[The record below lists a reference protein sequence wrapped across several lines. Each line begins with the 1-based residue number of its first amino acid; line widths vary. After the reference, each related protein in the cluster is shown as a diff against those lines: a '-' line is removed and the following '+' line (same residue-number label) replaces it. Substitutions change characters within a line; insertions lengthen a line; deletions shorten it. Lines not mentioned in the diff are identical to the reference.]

1 MFKTSAIS
9 SLSISILM
17 FSLCTFASDVTVKPL
32 DQPAIFKQLNTA
44 LSYFDETSVLP
55 DAKWFSRDK
64 SSANKDLDETIN
76 EVIQLLDAPEI
87 GRSRINYRI
96 LEQKTIQEYNEI
108 ARLQEQRLFAPS
120 GEATFIADNVPFAKV
135 KEWTAKTRGDFDA
148 LIALRKDNIATH
160 KESMNAILLDMQKLF
175 YSMGIE
181 FDAEQIEVWLSSV
194 VGDSVLS
201 MSVVFNSIKQ
211 ITQQLEV
218 ATVDSGENL
227 SFAKRYYGMVVILH
241 KLMLKMQTDFLTTI
255 DNAYLPKLVNFK
267 NEANAVIKESEK
279 LLRSGGNRETLEL
292 NIQSNKMTIK
302 VIDLYASLLKE
313 QRSKIF
319 EAMQITQR
327 EYEVSNNTYKTV
339 NLSSQVSQ
347 LIKQGRNTFQTLI
360 NLQIPSAQPFQ
371 NEEMK
376 EQFRLLSQ
384 RLNN

>member
-148 LIALRKDNIATH
+148 LIALRKDNIAAH

-279 LLRSGGNRETLEL
+279 LLRSGGNRETLKL

-339 NLSSQVSQ
+339 NLSS
-347 LIKQGRNTFQTLI
+347 
-360 NLQIPSAQPFQ
+360 
-371 NEEMK
+371 
-376 EQFRLLSQ
+376 
-384 RLNN
+384 

>member
-1 MFKTSAIS
+1 MKIIALASIVFAALIFPVTASASETELKTI
-9 SLSISILM
+9 
-17 FSLCTFASDVTVKPL
+17 
-32 DQPAIFKQLNTA
+32 DQAAVFKQLNTA
-44 LSYFDETSVLP
+44 LGYFDETSELP
-55 DAKWFSRDK
+55 DDKWFSRDK

-87 GRSRINYRI
+87 GRSRNNYRI

-108 ARLQEQRLFAPS
+108 ARLQEQRLFAPI
-120 GEATFIADNVPFAKV
+120 GEATFIADKVPFAKV
-135 KEWTAKTRGDFDA
+135 KEWTAKTRDDFDA
-148 LIALRKDNIATH
+148 LIALRKDNIAAH

-218 ATVDSGENL
+218 ATADSGENL

-279 LLRSGGNRETLEL
+279 LLRSGGNRETLKL

-319 EAMQITQR
+319 EAMQMTQR